1 MGKKMVWLDCDPGN
15 DDMLAIVMA
24 ALSEELE
31 LIGISTSAGNSIIQN
46 TTQNALDIL
55 YEIGR
60 ADIPVVKGSATP
72 LCRKL
77 ESAAEY
83 HGELGL
89 EGAVLERSP
98 FQAISDNPFLYLYNA
113 IMGQSDKVE
122 FVVTG
127 AMTNLALLLR
137 TFPDVKQQLSGVTL
151 MGGAI
156 GQGNWSPAAEFN
168 MAVDP
173 EAARM
178 VFKEGL
184 PITMVPLEVTHTV
197 MATEDIFL
205 EF

>member
-1 MGKKMVWLDCDPGN
+1 MVWLDCDPGN

-60 ADIPVVKGSATP
+60 ADIPVVRGSATP

-98 FQAISDNPFLYLYNA
+98 FQAIADNPFLYLYNA
-113 IMGQSDKVE
+113 IMGQLLNMRDGGFISAHDYKI
-122 FVVTG
+122 G
-127 AMTNLALLLR
+127 AMIAEIVAGGDVEQGSMVNEQWLLDRERKGFMELLNHPKTQER
-137 TFPDVKQQLSGVTL
+137 I
-151 MGGAI
+151 MGMLQTGKPVR
-156 GQGNWSPAAEFN
+156 N
-168 MAVDP
+168 
-173 EAARM
+173 
-178 VFKEGL
+178 
-184 PITMVPLEVTHTV
+184 
-197 MATEDIFL
+197 
-205 EF
+205 